1 MKTFCTFAADLNS
14 NNMQRAIGYSRV
26 STEKQDLVRQEK
38 LISEYC
44 DSHDYILVDIIEEK
58 VSGAKNEVDRE
69 GLMKLLSLQGNEADT
84 IIVAELSRLS
94 REDDTLDVLNKVN
107 SLLQKGFNVV
117 FLDNEDKVYTA
128 YSKLSLYDIIR
139 LSVEADYSA
148 GERKKITMRMK
159 TGKYPKIQANPYMY
173 AGGTAPYGFDI
184 IDNPEFA
191 GQKNNRPAKSIMVV
205 NDVEMENV
213 RLIYSWILDGMTVRD
228 AAKKANEMGF
238 ITRENKPF
246 CQTSIA
252 KIIKN
257 PIYNGRRRF
266 KGFNLE
272 TEKIISDADWN
283 LAQERLQK
291 NRLYKGHGN
300 KHFNPLKG
308 IIFCPCGYGMM
319 LHQMNSIRDGAY
331 LTLHCCVRNRPEYG
345 HKCKNSGIKA
355 GVVFDAVWKCVKSV
369 ILEKEYKNKSN
380 EQVKSYERIIATL
393 KKQILDTN
401 NTIKN
406 LIADRDKIPD
416 ILIRLS
422 NMNGVSE
429 HLINTYNNKYTEFD
443 KRIIENEK
451 KKELLNQEIS
461 VYQQKIRDI
470 KRVAI
475 LQELDNLDDIAKA
488 DIYKRVLSRVVYYS
502 ENQFSGFIVISFKN
516 GIETI
521 VITTGAKKRIVA
533 QLPSTFKF
541 DKEKKKIVVEIIEK
555 PHNVTNYDLQPSQ
568 YKEYSIKELKDA
580 FSVEEWRI

>member
-1 MKTFCTFAADLNS
+1 MK
-14 NNMQRAIGYSRV
+14 RAIGYSRV

-94 REDDTLDVLNKVN
+94 REDNTLDVLNKVN

-128 YSKLSLYDIIR
+128 YSILSLFDIIR

-205 NDVEMENV
+205 NQVEMENV
-213 RLIYSWILDGMTVRD
+213 RLIYNWILDGMTVRD

-238 ITRENKPF
+238 ITRKNKPF

-272 TEKIISDADWN
+272 TEKIISDEDWN

-416 ILIRLS
+416 ILLRLS
-422 NMNGVSE
+422 NMNSVSE
-429 HLINTYNNKYTEFD
+429 HLIDTYNNKYTEFD

-475 LQELDNLDDIAKA
+475 RQELDNLDDIAKA

-555 PHNVTNYDLQPSQ
+555 PHSVTDFTFQPSQ

>member
-1 MKTFCTFAADLNS
+1 MK
-14 NNMQRAIGYSRV
+14 RAIGYSRV

-58 VSGAKNEVDRE
+58 VSGAKNEVDRV
-69 GLMKLLSLQGNEADT
+69 GLMKLISLQGNDADT

-94 REDDTLDVLNKVN
+94 REDATLDVLNKVN

-128 YSKLSLYDIIR
+128 YSILSLFDIMR
-139 LSVEADYSA
+139 LGVEAEYSA

-272 TEKIISDADWN
+272 TEKIISDEDWN

-416 ILIRLS
+416 ILLRLS

-429 HLINTYNNKYTEFD
+429 HLIDTYNNKYTEFD

-475 LQELDNLDDIAKA
+475 CQELDNLDDIAKA

-555 PHNVTNYDLQPSQ
+555 PHSVTDFTFQPSQ

>member
-1 MKTFCTFAADLNS
+1 MK
-14 NNMQRAIGYSRV
+14 RAIGYSRV

-94 REDDTLDVLNKVN
+94 REDDTLYVLNKVN

-128 YSKLSLYDIIR
+128 YSNLSLFDIIR
-139 LSVEADYSA
+139 LGVEAEYSA

-272 TEKIISDADWN
+272 TEKIISDEDWN

-416 ILIRLS
+416 ILLRLS
-422 NMNGVSE
+422 NMNAVSE
-429 HLINTYNNKYTEFD
+429 HLIDTYNNKYTEFD

-555 PHNVTNYDLQPSQ
+555 PHNVTKYVFQPSQ

>member
-1 MKTFCTFAADLNS
+1 
-14 NNMQRAIGYSRV
+14 MQRAIGYSRV

-58 VSGAKNEVDRE
+58 VSGAKNEVDRV

-128 YSKLSLYDIIR
+128 YSILSLFDIIR
-139 LSVEADYSA
+139 LGVEAEYSA

-173 AGGTAPYGFDI
+173 VGGTAPYGFDI

-416 ILIRLS
+416 ILLRLS

-429 HLINTYNNKYTEFD
+429 HLIDTYNNKYTEFD

-502 ENQFSGFIVISFKN
+502 ENRFSGFIVISFKN

-555 PHNVTNYDLQPSQ
+555 PHNVTNFDFQPSQ

>member
-1 MKTFCTFAADLNS
+1 
-14 NNMQRAIGYSRV
+14 MQRAIGYSRV

-58 VSGAKNEVDRE
+58 VSGAKNEVDRV

-128 YSKLSLYDIIR
+128 YSILSLFDIIR
-139 LSVEADYSA
+139 LGVEAEYSA

-238 ITRENKPF
+238 ITRKNKPF

-272 TEKIISDADWN
+272 TEKIISDEDWN

-401 NTIKN
+401 NIIKN
-406 LIADRDKIPD
+406 LMADRDKIPD
-416 ILIRLS
+416 ILLRLS
-422 NMNGVSE
+422 NMNGPSD
-429 HLINTYNNKYTEFD
+429 HLINTYNNKYIEFD

-475 LQELDNLDDIAKA
+475 CQELDNLDDIAKA

-555 PHNVTNYDLQPSQ
+555 PHSVTDFTFQPSQ

>member
-1 MKTFCTFAADLNS
+1 
-14 NNMQRAIGYSRV
+14 MQRAIGYSRV

-58 VSGAKNEVDRE
+58 VSGAKNEVDRV
-69 GLMKLLSLQGNEADT
+69 GLMKLLNLQGNEADT

-94 REDDTLDVLNKVN
+94 REDYTLDVLNKVN

-128 YSKLSLYDIIR
+128 YTNLSLFDIIR
-139 LSVEADYSA
+139 LGVEAEYSA

-213 RLIYSWILDGMTVRD
+213 RLIFSWILDGMTVRD

-416 ILIRLS
+416 ILLRLS
-422 NMNGVSE
+422 NMNGVSG

-475 LQELDNLDDIAKA
+475 LHELDNLDDIAKA

-541 DKEKKKIVVEIIEK
+541 DKEKKKIVVEFIEK
-555 PHNVTNYDLQPSQ
+555 PRSITDFNFQPSQ

>member
-1 MKTFCTFAADLNS
+1 
-14 NNMQRAIGYSRV
+14 MQRAIGYSRV

-58 VSGAKNEVDRE
+58 VSGAKNEVDRV

-94 REDDTLDVLNKVN
+94 REDATLDVLNKVN

-128 YSKLSLYDIIR
+128 YSILSLFDIMR
-139 LSVEADYSA
+139 LGVEAEYSA

-173 AGGTAPYGFDI
+173 VGGTAPYGFDI

-272 TEKIISDADWN
+272 TEKIISDEDWN

-416 ILIRLS
+416 ILLRLS
-422 NMNGVSE
+422 NMNDVSV

-475 LQELDNLDDIAKA
+475 RQELDNLDDIAKA

-555 PHNVTNYDLQPSQ
+555 PHSVTNFTFQPSQ

>member
-1 MKTFCTFAADLNS
+1 MQIYCT
-14 NNMQRAIGYSRV
+14 
-26 STEKQDLVRQEK
+26 STK
-38 LISEYC
+38 
-44 DSHDYILVDIIEEK
+44 
-58 VSGAKNEVDRE
+58 
-69 GLMKLLSLQGNEADT
+69 
-84 IIVAELSRLS
+84 
-94 REDDTLDVLNKVN
+94 
-107 SLLQKGFNVV
+107 
-117 FLDNEDKVYTA
+117 
-128 YSKLSLYDIIR
+128 
-139 LSVEADYSA
+139 
-148 GERKKITMRMK
+148 
-159 TGKYPKIQANPYMY
+159 
-173 AGGTAPYGFDI
+173 
-184 IDNPEFA
+184 
-191 GQKNNRPAKSIMVV
+191 
-205 NDVEMENV
+205 
-213 RLIYSWILDGMTVRD
+213 
-228 AAKKANEMGF
+228 
-238 ITRENKPF
+238 
-246 CQTSIA
+246 
-252 KIIKN
+252 
-257 PIYNGRRRF
+257 
-266 KGFNLE
+266 

-416 ILIRLS
+416 ILLRLS
-422 NMNGVSE
+422 NMNAVSE
-429 HLINTYNNKYTEFD
+429 HLIDTYNNKYTEFD

-541 DKEKKKIVVEIIEK
+541 DKEKKKIVVEITEK
-555 PHNVTNYDLQPSQ
+555 PHNVTKYVFQPSQ

>member
-1 MKTFCTFAADLNS
+1 MK
-14 NNMQRAIGYSRV
+14 RAIGYSRV

-58 VSGAKNEVDRE
+58 VSGAKNEVDRV

-94 REDDTLDVLNKVN
+94 REDYTLDVLNKVN

-128 YSKLSLYDIIR
+128 YSILSLFDIIR
-139 LSVEADYSA
+139 LGVEAEYSA

-238 ITRENKPF
+238 ITRKNKPF

-272 TEKIISDADWN
+272 TEKIISDEDWN

-416 ILIRLS
+416 ILLRLS

-475 LQELDNLDDIAKA
+475 CQELDNLDDIAKA

-555 PHNVTNYDLQPSQ
+555 PHNVTNFDFQPSQ

>member
-1 MKTFCTFAADLNS
+1 MK
-14 NNMQRAIGYSRV
+14 RAIGYSRV

-69 GLMKLLSLQGNEADT
+69 GLMKLQSLQGNEADT

-128 YSKLSLYDIIR
+128 YTNLSLFDIIR
-139 LSVEADYSA
+139 LGVEAEYSA

-173 AGGTAPYGFDI
+173 VGGTAPYGFDI

-283 LAQERLQK
+283 FAQERLQK

-416 ILIRLS
+416 ILLRLS

-429 HLINTYNNKYTEFD
+429 HLIDTYNNKYIEFD

-475 LQELDNLDDIAKA
+475 CQELDNLDDIAKA
-488 DIYKRVLSRVVYYS
+488 DIYKRVLNRVVYYS

-555 PHNVTNYDLQPSQ
+555 PHNVTNYVFQPSQ

>member
-1 MKTFCTFAADLNS
+1 MK
-14 NNMQRAIGYSRV
+14 RAIGYSRV

-58 VSGAKNEVDRE
+58 VSGAKNEVDRV

-94 REDDTLDVLNKVN
+94 REDYTLDVLNKVN

-128 YSKLSLYDIIR
+128 YTNLSLFDIIR
-139 LSVEADYSA
+139 LGVEAEYSA

-266 KGFNLE
+266 KGFNLK
-272 TEKIISDADWN
+272 TEKIISDEDWN
-283 LAQERLQK
+283 FAQERLQK

-416 ILIRLS
+416 ILLRLS

-429 HLINTYNNKYTEFD
+429 HLIDTYNNKYTEFD

-555 PHNVTNYDLQPSQ
+555 PHNVTNFDFQPSQ

>member
-1 MKTFCTFAADLNS
+1 
-14 NNMQRAIGYSRV
+14 MQRAIGYSRV

-416 ILIRLS
+416 ILLRLS

-429 HLINTYNNKYTEFD
+429 HLINTYHNKYTEFD

>member
-1 MKTFCTFAADLNS
+1 
-14 NNMQRAIGYSRV
+14 MQRAIGYSRV

-355 GVVFDAVWKCVKSV
+355 DVVFDAVWKCVKSV

-416 ILIRLS
+416 ILLRLS

>member
-1 MKTFCTFAADLNS
+1 MK
-14 NNMQRAIGYSRV
+14 RAIGYSRV

-58 VSGAKNEVDRE
+58 VSGAKNEVDRV

-94 REDDTLDVLNKVN
+94 REDYTLDVLNKVN

-128 YSKLSLYDIIR
+128 YSILSLFDIIR
-139 LSVEADYSA
+139 LGVEAEYSA

-266 KGFNLE
+266 KGFNLK
-272 TEKIISDADWN
+272 TEKIISDEDWN

-416 ILIRLS
+416 ILLRLS

-429 HLINTYNNKYTEFD
+429 HLIDTYNNKYTEFD

-475 LQELDNLDDIAKA
+475 RQELDNLDDIAKA

-555 PHNVTNYDLQPSQ
+555 PHSVTDFTFQPSQ

>member
-1 MKTFCTFAADLNS
+1 
-14 NNMQRAIGYSRV
+14 MQRAIGYSRV

-58 VSGAKNEVDRE
+58 VSGAKNEVDRV

-128 YSKLSLYDIIR
+128 YSILSLFDIIR
-139 LSVEADYSA
+139 LGVEAEYSA

-159 TGKYPKIQANPYMY
+159 TGKYPKIQDNPYMY

-238 ITRENKPF
+238 ITRKNKPF

-416 ILIRLS
+416 ILLRLS

-429 HLINTYNNKYTEFD
+429 HLLNTYNNKYTEFD

-475 LQELDNLDDIAKA
+475 CQELDNLDDIAKA

-555 PHNVTNYDLQPSQ
+555 PHSVTNFDFQPSQ

>member
-555 PHNVTNYDLQPSQ
+555 PHNVTNYVFQPSQ

>member
-1 MKTFCTFAADLNS
+1 
-14 NNMQRAIGYSRV
+14 MQRAIGYSRV

>member
-1 MKTFCTFAADLNS
+1 
-14 NNMQRAIGYSRV
+14 MQRAIGYSRV

-416 ILIRLS
+416 ILLRLS

-443 KRIIENEK
+443 KQIIENEK

-555 PHNVTNYDLQPSQ
+555 PHNVTNFDFQPSQ

>member
-1 MKTFCTFAADLNS
+1 
-14 NNMQRAIGYSRV
+14 MQRAIGYSRV

-58 VSGAKNEVDRE
+58 VSGAKNEVDRV

-128 YSKLSLYDIIR
+128 YSILSLFDIMR
-139 LSVEADYSA
+139 LGVEAEYSA

-416 ILIRLS
+416 ILLRLS
-422 NMNGVSE
+422 NMHDVSV

-502 ENQFSGFIVISFKN
+502 ENRFSGFIVISFKN

-555 PHNVTNYDLQPSQ
+555 PHNVPNFDFQPSQ

>member
-1 MKTFCTFAADLNS
+1 
-14 NNMQRAIGYSRV
+14 MQRAIAYSRV

-429 HLINTYNNKYTEFD
+429 HLINTYHNKYTEFD

-555 PHNVTNYDLQPSQ
+555 PHNVTNYVFQPSQ

>member
-1 MKTFCTFAADLNS
+1 MK
-14 NNMQRAIGYSRV
+14 RAIGYSRV

-58 VSGAKNEVDRE
+58 VSGAKNEVDRV

-94 REDDTLDVLNKVN
+94 REDYTLDVLNKVN

-128 YSKLSLYDIIR
+128 YSILSLFDIIR
-139 LSVEADYSA
+139 LGVEAEYSA

-238 ITRENKPF
+238 ITRKNKPF

-266 KGFNLE
+266 KGFNLK
-272 TEKIISDADWN
+272 TEKIISDEDWN

-416 ILIRLS
+416 ILLRLS

-488 DIYKRVLSRVVYYS
+488 DIYKRVLCRVVYYS
-502 ENQFSGFIVISFKN
+502 ENRFSGFIVISFKN
-516 GIETI
+516 GIDTI

-555 PHNVTNYDLQPSQ
+555 PHNVTNFDFQPSQ

>member
-1 MKTFCTFAADLNS
+1 MK
-14 NNMQRAIGYSRV
+14 RAIGYSRV

-58 VSGAKNEVDRE
+58 VSGAKNEVDRV

-128 YSKLSLYDIIR
+128 YSILSLYDIMR
-139 LSVEADYSA
+139 LSVEAEYSA

-159 TGKYPKIQANPYMY
+159 TGKYPKIQDNPYMY

-238 ITRENKPF
+238 ITRKNKPF

-266 KGFNLE
+266 KGFNLK
-272 TEKIISDADWN
+272 TEKIISDEDWN

-416 ILIRLS
+416 ILLRLS
-422 NMNGVSE
+422 NMNDVSV

-475 LQELDNLDDIAKA
+475 RQELDNLDDIAKA

-555 PHNVTNYDLQPSQ
+555 PHSVTDFTFQPSQ

>member
-1 MKTFCTFAADLNS
+1 
-14 NNMQRAIGYSRV
+14 MQRAIGYSRV

-58 VSGAKNEVDRE
+58 VSGAKNEVDRV

-94 REDDTLDVLNKVN
+94 REDATLDVLNKVN

-128 YSKLSLYDIIR
+128 YSILSLFDIIR
-139 LSVEADYSA
+139 LGVEAEYSA

-159 TGKYPKIQANPYMY
+159 TGKYPKIQDNPYMY

-238 ITRENKPF
+238 ITRKNKPF

-272 TEKIISDADWN
+272 TEKIISDEDWN

-416 ILIRLS
+416 ILLRLS

-429 HLINTYNNKYTEFD
+429 HLIDTYNNKYTEFD

-555 PHNVTNYDLQPSQ
+555 PHNVTNFDFQPSQ

>member
-1 MKTFCTFAADLNS
+1 
-14 NNMQRAIGYSRV
+14 MQRAIGYSRV

-58 VSGAKNEVDRE
+58 VSGAKNEVDRV

-94 REDDTLDVLNKVN
+94 REDATLDVLNKVN

-128 YSKLSLYDIIR
+128 YSILSLFDIIR
-139 LSVEADYSA
+139 LGVEAEYSA

-238 ITRENKPF
+238 ITRKNKPF

-266 KGFNLE
+266 KGFNLK
-272 TEKIISDADWN
+272 TEKIISDEDWN

-416 ILIRLS
+416 ILLRLS

-429 HLINTYNNKYTEFD
+429 HLIDTYNNKYTEFD

-555 PHNVTNYDLQPSQ
+555 PHNVTNFDFQPSQ

>member
-1 MKTFCTFAADLNS
+1 
-14 NNMQRAIGYSRV
+14 MQRAIGYSRV

-44 DSHDYILVDIIEEK
+44 DSHNYILVDIIEEK

-416 ILIRLS
+416 ILLRLS

>member
-1 MKTFCTFAADLNS
+1 MK
-14 NNMQRAIGYSRV
+14 RAIGYSRV

-58 VSGAKNEVDRE
+58 VSGAKNEVDRV

-128 YSKLSLYDIIR
+128 YSILSLFDIMR
-139 LSVEADYSA
+139 LGVEAEYSA

-159 TGKYPKIQANPYMY
+159 TGKYPKIQDNPYMY

-205 NDVEMENV
+205 NHVEMENV

-238 ITRENKPF
+238 ITRKNKPF

-266 KGFNLE
+266 KGFNLK
-272 TEKIISDADWN
+272 TEKIISDEDWN

-416 ILIRLS
+416 ILLRLS
-422 NMNGVSE
+422 NMNDVSV
-429 HLINTYNNKYTEFD
+429 HLINTYKNKYTEFD

-555 PHNVTNYDLQPSQ
+555 PHNVTNFDFQPSQ

>member
-1 MKTFCTFAADLNS
+1 
-14 NNMQRAIGYSRV
+14 MQRAIGYSRV

-128 YSKLSLYDIIR
+128 YSILSLFDIMR
-139 LSVEADYSA
+139 LGVEAEYSA

-416 ILIRLS
+416 ILLRLS
-422 NMNGVSE
+422 NMNGPSD
-429 HLINTYNNKYTEFD
+429 HLINTYNNKYIEFD

-541 DKEKKKIVVEIIEK
+541 DKEMKKIVVEIIEK
-555 PHNVTNYDLQPSQ
+555 PHNVTNYNFQPSQ

>member
-1 MKTFCTFAADLNS
+1 
-14 NNMQRAIGYSRV
+14 MQRAIGYSRV

-58 VSGAKNEVDRE
+58 VSGAKNEVDRV

-94 REDDTLDVLNKVN
+94 REDATLDVLNKVN

-128 YSKLSLYDIIR
+128 YSILSLFDIIR
-139 LSVEADYSA
+139 LGVEAEYSA

-173 AGGTAPYGFDI
+173 VGGTAPYGFNI

-272 TEKIISDADWN
+272 TEKIISDEDWN

-416 ILIRLS
+416 ILLRLS
-422 NMNGVSE
+422 NMNDVSV

-475 LQELDNLDDIAKA
+475 RQELDNLDDIAKA

-555 PHNVTNYDLQPSQ
+555 PHSVTDFTFQPSQ

>member
-1 MKTFCTFAADLNS
+1 
-14 NNMQRAIGYSRV
+14 MQRAIGYSRV

-58 VSGAKNEVDRE
+58 VSGAKNEVDRV

-128 YSKLSLYDIIR
+128 YSILSLFDIIR
-139 LSVEADYSA
+139 LGVEAEYSA

-159 TGKYPKIQANPYMY
+159 TGKYPKIQDNPYMY

-272 TEKIISDADWN
+272 TEKIISDEDWN

-416 ILIRLS
+416 ILLRLS
-422 NMNGVSE
+422 NMNGVSG

-541 DKEKKKIVVEIIEK
+541 DKEKKKIVVEFIEK
-555 PHNVTNYDLQPSQ
+555 PRSITDFNFQPSQ

>member
-1 MKTFCTFAADLNS
+1 
-14 NNMQRAIGYSRV
+14 MQRAIGYSRV

-429 HLINTYNNKYTEFD
+429 HLINTYHNKYTEFD

-555 PHNVTNYDLQPSQ
+555 PHNVTNYVFQPSQ

>member
-1 MKTFCTFAADLNS
+1 MK
-14 NNMQRAIGYSRV
+14 RAIGYSRV

-58 VSGAKNEVDRE
+58 VSGEKNEVDRE

-128 YSKLSLYDIIR
+128 YSILSLFDIIR
-139 LSVEADYSA
+139 LGVEAEYSA

-173 AGGTAPYGFDI
+173 VGGTAPYGFDI

-283 LAQERLQK
+283 FAQERLQK

-380 EQVKSYERIIATL
+380 EQVKSYEIIIATL

-416 ILIRLS
+416 ILLRLS

-429 HLINTYNNKYTEFD
+429 HLIDTYNNKYTEFD

-555 PHNVTNYDLQPSQ
+555 PHSVTDFTFQPSQ

>member
-1 MKTFCTFAADLNS
+1 
-14 NNMQRAIGYSRV
+14 MQRAIGYSRV

-475 LQELDNLDDIAKA
+475 IQELDNLDDIAKA

-541 DKEKKKIVVEIIEK
+541 DKEKKKIVVEIIQK

>member
-1 MKTFCTFAADLNS
+1 
-14 NNMQRAIGYSRV
+14 MQRAIGYSRV

-128 YSKLSLYDIIR
+128 YSILSLFDIMR
-139 LSVEADYSA
+139 LGVEAEYSA

-355 GVVFDAVWKCVKSV
+355 DVVFDAVWKCVKSV

-541 DKEKKKIVVEIIEK
+541 DKEMKKIVVEIIEK
-555 PHNVTNYDLQPSQ
+555 PHNVTNYNFQPSQ

>member
-1 MKTFCTFAADLNS
+1 MK
-14 NNMQRAIGYSRV
+14 RAIGYSRV

-58 VSGAKNEVDRE
+58 VSGAKNEVDRV

-128 YSKLSLYDIIR
+128 YSILSLFDIIR
-139 LSVEADYSA
+139 LGVEAEYSA

-173 AGGTAPYGFDI
+173 VGGTAPYGFDI

-416 ILIRLS
+416 ILLRLS

-475 LQELDNLDDIAKA
+475 RQELDNLDDIAKA

-521 VITTGAKKRIVA
+521 VINTGAKKRIVA

-555 PHNVTNYDLQPSQ
+555 PHSVTDFTFQPSQ

>member
-1 MKTFCTFAADLNS
+1 
-14 NNMQRAIGYSRV
+14 MQRAIGYSRV

-58 VSGAKNEVDRE
+58 VSGAKNEVDRV
-69 GLMKLLSLQGNEADT
+69 GLMKLISLQGNEADT

-94 REDDTLDVLNKVN
+94 REDYTLDVLNKVN

-128 YSKLSLYDIIR
+128 YSILSLFDIIR
-139 LSVEADYSA
+139 LGVEAEYSA

-272 TEKIISDADWN
+272 TEKIILDADWN

-416 ILIRLS
+416 ILLRLS

-429 HLINTYNNKYTEFD
+429 HLIDTYNNKYTEFD

-502 ENQFSGFIVISFKN
+502 ENRFSGFIVISFKN

-555 PHNVTNYDLQPSQ
+555 PHNVTNFDFQPSQ

>member
-1 MKTFCTFAADLNS
+1 MK
-14 NNMQRAIGYSRV
+14 RAIGYSRV

-58 VSGAKNEVDRE
+58 VSGAKNEVDRV

-128 YSKLSLYDIIR
+128 YTNLSLFDIIR
-139 LSVEADYSA
+139 LGVEAEYSA

-238 ITRENKPF
+238 ITRKNKPF

-355 GVVFDAVWKCVKSV
+355 GVVFEAVWKCVKSV

-401 NTIKN
+401 NIIKN
-406 LIADRDKIPD
+406 LMADRDKIPD
-416 ILIRLS
+416 ILLRLS

-429 HLINTYNNKYTEFD
+429 HLIDTYNNKYTEFD

-475 LQELDNLDDIAKA
+475 RQELDNLDDIAKA

-555 PHNVTNYDLQPSQ
+555 PHSVTDFTFQPSQ

>member
-1 MKTFCTFAADLNS
+1 
-14 NNMQRAIGYSRV
+14 MQRAIGYSRV

-58 VSGAKNEVDRE
+58 VSGAKNEVDRV

-128 YSKLSLYDIIR
+128 YSILSLFDILR
-139 LSVEADYSA
+139 LGVEAEYSA

-159 TGKYPKIQANPYMY
+159 TGKYPKIQDNPYMY

-416 ILIRLS
+416 ILLRLS
-422 NMNGVSE
+422 NMNGPSD
-429 HLINTYNNKYTEFD
+429 HLINTYNNKYIEFD

-475 LQELDNLDDIAKA
+475 CQELDNLDDIAKA

-555 PHNVTNYDLQPSQ
+555 PHNVTNFDFQPSQ